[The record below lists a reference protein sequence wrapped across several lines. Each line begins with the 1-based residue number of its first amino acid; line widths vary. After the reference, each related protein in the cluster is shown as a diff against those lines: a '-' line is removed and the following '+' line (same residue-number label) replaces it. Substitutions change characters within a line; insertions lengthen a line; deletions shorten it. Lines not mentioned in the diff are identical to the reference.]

1 MTGLDLVIGLVVG
14 LGIVVLVRYLIAD
27 ALRKGWRRH

>member
-27 ALRKGWRRH
+27 ALRQGWRR